1 MDAQA
6 GFHLITVHVCL
17 CVYAVSFVKVN
28 TEEQEEL
35 RAQQGVD
42 ALPTV
47 QFFKNGTKVGEFKG
61 SDAAKLEAT
70 VRQLI

>member
-1 MDAQA
+1 MCECMY
-6 GFHLITVHVCL
+6 G
-17 CVYAVSFVKVN
+17 AVSFVKVN
-28 TEEQEEL
+28 TEELEEL

-47 QFFKNGTKVGEFKG
+47 QFFKNGSKVGEFKG

-70 VRQLI
+70 VRQLA